1 MKEKLPYANNY
12 RELIVYVKAERLAK
26 NIYEETISFPKEEVY
41 SLTNQI
47 RRSSRSVGAQI
58 AEAWGKRM
66 YLKHF
71 VAKLTD
77 AEAEI
82 NETEHW
88 IETAYICEYLS
99 SSSRDK
105 LIQECMD
112 IRRLIGGMI
121 INADSFMLTGK

>member
-1 MKEKLPYANNY
+1 MKEKLPFAHNY
-12 RELIVYVKAERLAK
+12 RELIVYKKAESLAE
-26 NIYEETISFPKEEVY
+26 NIYKESRSFPKEEVY

-47 RRSSRSVGAQI
+47 RKSSRSVGAQI

-71 VAKLTD
+71 VSKLTD
-77 AEAEI
+77 AEAEL

-88 IETAYICEYLS
+88 IETACKCDYLS
-99 SSSRDK
+99 SRSRDK
-105 LIQECMD
+105 LKKECVD

-121 INADSFMLTGK
+121 IKADSFIKTGK